1 MSETSDNKPDSQ
13 PKAPQIKELSGRIG
27 KFDILKPLGKGAMG
41 MVYLARDTR
50 LDRDV
55 ALKVMVAGIADDPE
69 LKQRFEREA
78 KAVAKMTHP
87 NVVMV
92 FDFDYHSDGSPYIA
106 MELLKGQDLQ
116 KAMRGQPPLNVERK
130 VSVITSVLLGLAHA
144 HQQGIVHRDIKP
156 ANIFI
161 NQDESVKIMDF
172 GVARLTSASMTGTG
186 NIVGTAD
193 YMSPEQVKGL
203 KVDGRSD
210 LFSVGCMLFE
220 LLAGKRPFHSD
231 NLMAIFYKITHEE
244 PNFDLIPAG
253 EQYDAL
259 LPILKKALA
268 KNLDDR
274 YQTAAEFAM
283 ALREFLKTHATTASA
298 QHALEA
304 LVDLEAPT
312 SPPMPMTDAA
322 GATLIPED
330 GGTVDL
336 GSGRARGRPGT
347 APPTARTT
355 GATAKGAAATTVLGT
370 GVGAKG
376 QTLAPTKVGGGLAPT
391 VVRSPR
397 PEPRPMPRPVPQPS
411 GGNPMLYV
419 VLGGMAVAL
428 AGAGGYIYL
437 KNQQEATTP
446 STSIAVQPTAVPTA
460 PPETPTPTPTP
471 VAPPTAAP
479 PPTFDEAKGKAAASL
494 RAAQAAL
501 KEFNYD
507 RAMAAAQK
515 ALLEDP
521 GNKDATRIVE
531 NALQGQKA
539 ETHIRAAETALNKG
553 DYATAGAEA
562 DQARGLA
569 PWDTRATGLVGRIQN
584 AQLQAQNEAQRK
596 AEDEKKAKA
605 QQAQAQVTTY
615 IGKATD
621 QLAAKNYDAAIVL
634 YDEALKLD
642 PGNATATNGRI
653 GALTAKSVAE
663 AASRGPVAG
672 SGKSFVPGKTVTTSP
687 ELREGAAPDGFEGT
701 AGVPVKKG
709 TQAAE
714 LPGVIAFEVRPESP
728 KGNDKYTVTCFLVNQ
743 GTQAIAIKEMIIT
756 PRINGRGGAT
766 AMQPLAASVAPHD
779 KAKLLES
786 TEFWKEETTSWSFEV
801 VVRTPRGETYKNSVV
816 WK

>member
-1 MSETSDNKPDSQ
+1 MSETSDDKPDSP
-13 PKAPQIKELSGRIG
+13 PKTPALKELSGRVG
-27 KFDILKPLGKGAMG
+27 KFEIQKLLGKGAMG
-41 MVYLARDTR
+41 QVYLAHDTR
-50 LDRDV
+50 LDRLV
-55 ALKVMVAGIADDPE
+55 ALKVMMAGIADDPE

-92 FDFDYHSDGSPYIA
+92 FDFDYHTDGSPYIA
-106 MELLKGQDLQ
+106 MEYLKGKDLQ
-116 KAMRGQPPLNVERK
+116 QAMRGQPPLTVERK

-161 NQDESVKIMDF
+161 NLDDTVKIMDF
-172 GVARLTSASMTGTG
+172 GVARLTTASMTGTG

-268 KNLDDR
+268 KDLADR
-274 YQTAAEFAM
+274 YQTAIEFAM
-283 ALREFLKTHATTASA
+283 ALREFLKTHATTATA

-312 SPPMPMTDAA
+312 SPPMPMTDAP
-322 GATLIPED
+322 GATLIPGED
-330 GGTVDL
+330 GGTIDL
-336 GSGRARGRPGT
+336 GTGRGGRGRPGT
-347 APPTARTT
+347 AATPTGRTT
-355 GATAKGAAATTVLGT
+355 GKGATVTTVLGT
-370 GVGAKG
+370 GVGPKG

-391 VVRSPR
+391 VVRPSR
-397 PEPRPMPRPVPQPS
+397 PEPRPMPARPAPQPS

-428 AGAGGYIYL
+428 AGAGGYIYW
-437 KNQQEATTP
+437 KQQQDAATP
-446 STSIAVQPTAVPTA
+446 STTMAVA
-460 PPETPTPTPTP
+460 PTPTTTVPPEPPSTTLA
-471 VAPPTAAP
+471 VPPTAAP
-479 PPTFDEAKGKAAASL
+479 IPTFDEAKGKAAASL
-494 RAAQAAL
+494 RAAQSAF
-501 KEFNYD
+501 KEGNYD
-507 RAMAAAQK
+507 RAITAAQK
-515 ALLEDP
+515 ALTEDP
-521 GNKDATRIVE
+521 GNKDATRMVE

-539 ETHIRAAETALNKG
+539 ETHIRAAEAALSKS
-553 DYATAGAEA
+553 DYAAASAEA
-562 DQARGLA
+562 DQARSLA
-569 PWDTRATGLVGRIQN
+569 PWDTRATSLVGRIQS
-584 AQLQAQNEAQRK
+584 AQQQAQNEVQRK
-596 AEDEKKAKA
+596 ADDAARTKA
-605 QQAQAQVTTY
+605 QQAQATVTTY
-615 IGKATD
+615 ISKATD
-621 QLAAKNYDAAIVL
+621 QLAAKNYDAAISL

-642 PGNATATNGRI
+642 PGNQTATQGRI
-653 GALTAKSVAE
+653 GAITAKSVAE
-663 AASRGPVAG
+663 AGSRGPAGG
-672 SGKSFVPGKTVTTSP
+672 SGKTFVAGKTVVTSP
-687 ELREGAAPDGFEGT
+687 ELRAGAGADGFDDS
-701 AGVPVKKG
+701 AGVVVKKG

-714 LPGVIAFEVRPESP
+714 LPGILAFEVKPESP
-728 KGNDKYTVTCFLVNQ
+728 KGADRYTVSCYLVNQ
-743 GTQAIAIKEMIIT
+743 GTQPIAVKEMIVT
-756 PRINGRGGAT
+756 PRINGRGGA
-766 AMQPLAASVAPHD
+766 APVQPLAASVAPHD
-779 KAKLLES
+779 RAKLLES
-786 TEFWKEETTSWSFEV
+786 SDIWKEETTSWSFEV